1 MVKIITQYLAFVHFL
16 ARIVRLQTP
25 FLSICLLLLVACGQD
40 EKALDEAQHAAVGT
54 LDAVISNDAKFSVV
68 SSVNHGV
75 GFWDLEKNVL
85 LFNWTHSDDP
95 TNGIIATNISADS
108 SRVITADKR
117 NFSIWNTNSGKSYG
131 YWRAP
136 AKIRAV
142 AISNKGRYVLLGLA
156 DGRAIHIDMNTGRR
170 LEFTGHR
177 SEAVASVDLSANGLW
192 AFTGGAD
199 YRAILWNSK
208 TGKPK
213 RLFEHKTRVTKLR
226 LSANGEQAFTAGT
239 LGNAHIWDLTTGKKI
254 ASLELKEREYI
265 IVSASFSHDGQYL
278 ATGAP
283 GKQIRL
289 WNATTGKRLLDRR
302 ARVRNQWKPSGAII
316 YAVAFSSDDRFLFTE
331 SSAGY
336 GEKWDLSKRNH

>member
-1 MVKIITQYLAFVHFL
+1 MATIFL
-16 ARIVRLQTP
+16 GCQSHEP
-25 FLSICLLLLVACGQD
+25 
-40 EKALDEAQHAAVGT
+40 ALEEAQHTAVGS
-54 LDAVISNDAKFSVV
+54 LDAVISNDAKYSIV

-75 GFWDLEKNVL
+75 GFWDLKQNKL
-85 LFNWTHSDDP
+85 LFSWSHGNDP
-95 TNGIIATNISADS
+95 ETEIIATNISPDS
-108 SRVITADKR
+108 TRAITADKR
-117 NFSIWNTNSGKSYG
+117 NFTIWNTNSGRSYG

-136 AKIRAV
+136 AKIRAI
-142 AISNKGRYVLLGLA
+142 AISNKGRYVLMGLA

-177 SEAVASVDLSANGLW
+177 EEAVASVDLSANGRW

-199 YRAILWNSK
+199 YRAILWNTK

-226 LSANGEQAFTAGT
+226 LSPSGKQAFSAGT
-239 LGNAHIWDLTTGKKI
+239 LGNAHIWDLSTGEKI
-254 ASLELKEREYI
+254 TDLQLGKREYV
-265 IVSASFSHDGQYL
+265 IVSAAFSHDDSLL

-283 GKQIRL
+283 GKDISI
-289 WNATTGKRLLDRR
+289 WNTQSGERVLQKE

-316 YAVAFSSDDRFLFTE
+316 YAVAFTPDDKYLYSE

-336 GEKWDLSKRNH
+336 GEKWLLE